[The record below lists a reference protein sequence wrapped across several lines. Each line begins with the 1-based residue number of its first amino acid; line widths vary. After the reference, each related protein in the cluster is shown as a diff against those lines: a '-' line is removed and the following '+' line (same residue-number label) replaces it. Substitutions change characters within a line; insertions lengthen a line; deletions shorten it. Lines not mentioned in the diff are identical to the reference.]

1 MLSKRPRLGSNA
13 TWSLN
18 EGGSKQRCEDVE
30 APKIFGPFCTEAFS
44 ERPSIS
50 KSSMF
55 IGFRGVEPAV
65 PDGIEEQLIG
75 CICTGTGF

>member
-1 MLSKRPRLGSNA
+1 MLSKRTRLGSSA
-13 TWSLN
+13 TCSLN

-30 APKIFGPFCTEAFS
+30 APKTFGPFCTKELS
-44 ERPSIS
+44 GRPSIS

-65 PDGIEEQLIG
+65 LDEIEEQLIG

>member
-13 TWSLN
+13 MWSFN

-30 APKIFGPFCTEAFS
+30 ASKIFGPFCTKEFS
-44 ERPSIS
+44 GHPSIS

-55 IGFRGVEPAV
+55 IGFGGVEPV
-65 PDGIEEQLIG
+65 VLDGIEEQLIG